1 MNDIEEVKS
10 FAKHF
15 KERAE
20 GLYAENQKLKNLLNE
35 AITLADI
42 MSDEINQNW
51 CKESKLAVA
60 KLNLIIEKANWKIS

>member
-42 MSDEINQNW
+42 MSD
-51 CKESKLAVA
+51 
-60 KLNLIIEKANWKIS
+60 